1 MVESSANKL
10 QKAVEMHKYFWMVT
24 QDIYDNLRQID
35 GCENLKDLNATKTDG
50 GYIQEMARKIG
61 VPKENTFIDIRPS
74 QKDLKKS
81 YSKIM
86 MASRTHTVDKEP
98 HLIFVYVG
106 GHGCT
111 DNEKQ
116 IYLLNESE
124 SSKAM
129 FHIEFKLRY
138 LINDPMSTAR
148 IFAVYD
154 CCRVKLSSMPGLV
167 AGRGA
172 GCGDFNE
179 EESEDETPC
188 KYFHLQACG
197 PGGIADA
204 DGGFAERVLEQCKK
218 FAAREPNKG
227 FMEWPRDMM
236 RVKWSPGQIAN
247 TGGDDY
253 MVPFSDTPGYTPPPK
268 RAGR

>member
-1 MVESSANKL
+1 MVESSGNKL
-10 QKAVEMHKYFWMVT
+10 QKAVQMHKYFWMVT
-24 QDIYDNLRQID
+24 QDAYDNLRQIN

-50 GYIQEMARKIG
+50 GYVQEMARKLG
-61 VPKENTFIDIRPS
+61 VPQENTFIDIRPN

-86 MASRTHTVDKEP
+86 MASRTHTVDQEP

-154 CCRVKLSSMPGLV
+154 CCRVKLISMPGLV
-167 AGRGA
+167 AGRG
-172 GCGDFNE
+172 
-179 EESEDETPC
+179 
-188 KYFHLQACG
+188 
-197 PGGIADA
+197 
-204 DGGFAERVLEQCKK
+204 
-218 FAAREPNKG
+218 
-227 FMEWPRDMM
+227 
-236 RVKWSPGQIAN
+236 
-247 TGGDDY
+247 
-253 MVPFSDTPGYTPPPK
+253 
-268 RAGR
+268 